1 MKVGTLI
8 GREVSGQRVK
18 SVLLQN
24 PDGTV
29 VTLEMKTVNQ
39 LVKDKGLDK
48 AGDVQ
53 AFHTQNVLRRIKR
66 YMPFRT
72 GVTYKVT
79 VAQTDI
85 HKPVIVTDTPYAKYL
100 FHGKVM
106 VDPKLG
112 VAGFMTPEGWRSRKG
127 CVKVLTKRDLQFFRG
142 KNPQAGPRWDLAL
155 SAAEG
160 KAMVADLQRYINRR
174 SGGR

>member
-18 SVLLQN
+18 SILLQN

-39 LVKDKGLDK
+39 LIKDKGLDK

-53 AFHTQNVLRRIKR
+53 SFHTQNVLRRIKK

-85 HKPVIVTDTPYAKYL
+85 HKPEIVTDAPYAKYL

-106 VDPKLG
+106 VDPAINA
-112 VAGFMTPEGWRSRKG
+112 AGFMTPEGWRSRKG
-127 CVKVLTKRDLQFFRG
+127 CVKVLTDRNLEYFDG
-142 KNPQAGPRWDLAL
+142 KNKQAGPRWDRAL
-155 SAAEG
+155 SANEG
-160 KAMVADLQRYINRR
+160 KAMAADLQRFIDRR
-174 SGGR
+174 SGSE